1 MIKKLEFQKIR
12 ERIENG
18 ESFSSLAR
26 EFGVTPWAIQ
36 KRFKG
41 NHPITGRK
49 EDVFCFWEKISEKE
63 TEKIYAFANVSA
75 RDIAFQY
82 PKISKED
89 ALDFILDYV
98 FFRISEK
105 NRKWVLSSSSRG
117 YSLMRSLFHN
127 ARVATISSFAR
138 RKRFRNEE
146 RLAFSPSGE
155 ILNFHPF
162 FSFLP
167 L

>member
-49 EDVFCFWEKISEKE
+49 EDVFFFLGKISEKE
-63 TEKIYAFANVSA
+63 TEKKYMRLRMFLLVILLSNI
-75 RDIAFQY
+75 RKFQ
-82 PKISKED
+82 KKMR
-89 ALDFILDYV
+89 LILFLTMF

-105 NRKWVLSSSSRG
+105 NRKWVLSSSSQG

-127 ARVATISSFAR
+127 ARVATISSFSQEE
-138 RKRFRNEE
+138 KGFRNEE
-146 RLAFSPSGE
+146 KDLFFLLLAKF
-155 ILNFHPF
+155 
-162 FSFLP
+162 
-167 L
+167 